1 MSSCGRLYS
10 TRAESSQ
17 RSLGPWNCLVIVHQC
32 SAYPLAVTPR
42 GKEAAVCV
50 CVCVRGRLCVCV
62 WLCVCEG
69 AAVCVDILKHVI

>member
-10 TRAESSQ
+10 TKAESSQ

-42 GKEAAVCV
+42 GKGVAVCV
-50 CVCVRGRLCVCV
+50 CVCEGAAMCVCV
-62 WLCVCEG
+62 CGCVC
-69 AAVCVDILKHVI
+69 V